1 MTDHS
6 LPADDDRLLK
16 ILRILC
22 WGAVAVLIALP
33 ALAMA
38 AGADGVDWGP
48 EDFIAATILLGGA
61 GLVTEALV
69 RVSRDWNYRIAVG
82 LMTFG
87 ALFTLWSNLAVG
99 IVGSEDN
106 AFNLGYFLIVPLL
119 ALGATLV
126 RLRPAG
132 MAGLARVAA
141 IFYAAMGMAAFA
153 AGMAEPAPFI
163 AGIHAVFV
171 TLFIVASLL
180 FDRAARRAV
189 APVREKMMEM

>member
-6 LPADDDRLLK
+6 LPAAKDDRLLK
-16 ILRILC
+16 TLRLFC
-22 WGAVAVLIALP
+22 WGAVAFLIALP

-38 AGADGVDWGP
+38 AGLEGVDWGP

-61 GLVTEALV
+61 GLITEALV
-69 RVSRDWNYRIAVG
+69 RVSRDWNYRIAVA

-106 AFNLGYFLIVPLL
+106 AFNIGYFLIVPLL

-141 IFYAAMGMAAFA
+141 TLYIGMGIAAFA
-153 AGMAEPAPFI
+153 AGMGTPAPFI
-163 AGIHAVFV
+163 IAIHLLFV
-171 TLFIVASLL
+171 TIFLGASLL
-180 FDRAARRAV
+180 FSRAAKRSD
-189 APVREKMMEM
+189 